1 MKKILKKDN
10 SNNEEKIM
18 ILKSLF
24 NNASISLTD
33 LKPPEAMID
42 IEKFNA
48 SKFLK
53 LINFKIKKMNIVN
66 KIYIKKTFSD
76 CFKYSASL
84 NDKKFVNDFF
94 KLLSKIFINNI
105 IEKRKYKPPIHCED
119 DLHKINVGSKYLIF
133 LNEENPVPVKPEIA
147 SKKELINVTCKL
159 LK

>member
-1 MKKILKKDN
+1 
-10 SNNEEKIM
+10 M

-105 IEKRKYKPPIHCED
+105 IEKRKYKPPIHCD
-119 DLHKINVGSKYLIF
+119 VDLQIIKLGSKYLISP
-133 LNEENPVPVKPEIA
+133 NIENPVEVKPEIDSNKL
-147 SKKELINVTCKL
+147 SKKETLYM